1 MRLISAAAAIA
12 VSSVATTAQP
22 GAHRGA
28 GISGVSGVASE
39 PSRSRLPREHVIE
52 SILRTSHGASADF
65 LATFNDDSLRHYLER
80 LDAKEKP
87 RGRGAFWLRRPETA
101 AFNAFDTDL

>member
-22 GAHRGA
+22 GVERGV
-28 GISGVSGVASE
+28 GFTGVGRVAPE

-52 SILRTSHGASADF
+52 SILRTSNGASADF

-101 AFNAFDTDL
+101 AFNAFDSDM

>member
-28 GISGVSGVASE
+28 GISGVASE